1 MINLP
6 ETDPFASFKSAVVGA
21 LESALASLGYG
32 KIDAARLLET
42 PDESMGDL
50 AFPCFALAKQARKAP
65 PAIALEIAGKIQS
78 GREMASKT
86 SVGGEIA
93 SVEAKGPY
101 VNFRADASKLAQATM
116 DSIAARGAI
125 YGNLEKVPGKVIL
138 EHTSANPNGPLH
150 VGRARNPII
159 GDTLVRIMR
168 AAGHDLESQYY
179 LDDIGKQVAILAWG
193 INNIPRGKV
202 QAPERDKKDHQLVGF
217 YQMANKMMEEDP
229 AVAVGINEL
238 IAKCEKVEPET
249 MKLVESSYRPVLDGM
264 MESLARVGVKI
275 DSFVLESQFMRDG
288 TVEEVTN
295 GLSKSQF
302 CGSEGGA
309 KYLELSSFGIS
320 GKNTKFFFTRSDGTS
335 LYATRDIAYHLW
347 KFRQADRLINVLG
360 EDHKLEAR
368 QIAIALEILGAKQ
381 APEVVFY
388 SFVSLPEGKMSTR
401 RGRVV
406 YLDDL
411 IDEAVE
417 QAYDAVSQ
425 KRPELSDEQK
435 KKIAEVVGIGA
446 LRYNIIRI
454 QPEKPIVFKW
464 EEALNFEGNSAPFIQ
479 YSHARACSILKK
491 SSSLSSRRVIESD
504 SKSTSDSGGNRS
516 GIRAM
521 PQHRSNGSGDLPD
534 LKDLPDFSDLRLM
547 PAEASLV
554 KTLAKMPSVV
564 RQGAENRTPH
574 VMATY
579 AYEVA
584 EKFNQFYRDCPVLSA
599 DERTKAFR
607 LALVDCAKQVLANA
621 LSLLGIEAPRE
632 M

>member
-6 ETDPFASFKSAVVGA
+6 EIDPFASFKSAVVGA
-21 LESALASLGYG
+21 LESALASLGCG
-32 KIDAARLLET
+32 AADVSRFLET
-42 PDESMGDL
+42 PEESMGDL
-50 AFPCFALAKQARKAP
+50 AFPCYVLAKQARKAP
-65 PAIALEIAGKIQS
+65 PAIAGEIASKIS
-78 GREMASKT
+78 AEGT
-86 SVGGEIA
+86 IA

-101 VNFRADASKLAQATM
+101 VNFRADAGKLAQATM
-116 DSIAARGAI
+116 ESIAARGAA

-159 GDTLVRIMR
+159 GDTLARIMR

-193 INNIPRGKV
+193 VNNIPRGKV
-202 QAPERDKKDHQLVGF
+202 PVPERDKKDHQFVGF
-217 YQMANKMMEEDP
+217 YQMANKMMDEDP
-229 AVAVGINEL
+229 EVAAGINAL
-238 IAKCEKVEPET
+238 ISKCETVEPET
-249 MKLVESSYRPVLDGM
+249 MRIVESAYKPVLDGM
-264 MESLARVGVKI
+264 MESLARVGVKL
-275 DSFVLESQFMRDG
+275 DSFVPESQFMRDG
-288 TVEEVTN
+288 TVEEVIN
-295 GLSKSQF
+295 ALSKSQF
-302 CGSEGGA
+302 CGDENGA

-320 GKNTKFFFTRSDGTS
+320 GKSTKFFFTRSDRTS

-347 KFRQADRLINVLG
+347 KFQQADRLINVLG

-368 QIAIALEILGAKQ
+368 QIAIALEILAPFGAEFGATSGRSRILGTKH

-411 IDEAVE
+411 IDEAIE
-417 QAYDAVSQ
+417 QAYAAVSR
-425 KRPELSDEQK
+425 KRPELSEEQK
-435 KKIAEVVGIGA
+435 RKIAEVVGIGA

-479 YSHARACSILKK
+479 YSHARACSILAKAA
-491 SSSLSSRRVIESD
+491 
-504 SKSTSDSGGNRS
+504 G
-516 GIRAM
+516 A
-521 PQHRSNGSGDLPD
+521 LPAN
-534 LKDLPDFSDLRLM
+534 LDFSDVRLM

-554 KTLAKMPSVV
+554 KTLARMPSAVK
-564 RQGAENRTPH
+564 QSAESRSPH
-574 VMATY
+574 TTANY
-579 AYEVA
+579 AYEIA

-607 LALVDCAKQVLANA
+607 LALVDCARQVLANA
-621 LSLLGIEAPRE
+621 LNLLGIEAPRE